1 MNGCHCGFDS
11 QSPDNEINYIMMKKI
26 VFIAATIVFLTGFYA
41 CEKGAGTD
49 DYGFAYIYMPQ
60 ATASGGLDNNYY
72 VPSGEGVYT
81 YNFKV
86 DSVKGELQILLGV
99 LRSGDLPNAAY
110 SVDIVVRTDT
120 TNQIISGGL
129 VDDGMVFPSS
139 LYSLPQKVDVA
150 ADKSGESFYMTVP
163 AEALKGSSYTGKKL
177 VLTVGLANPSKYE
190 LSDANTSTVV
200 ILDVDAIR
208 EYLP

>member
-1 MNGCHCGFDS
+1 MNGCHCGLDP

-26 VFIAATIVFLTGFYA
+26 VFIAVTVLFLTGFYA

-49 DYGFAYIYMPQ
+49 DYGFTYIYMPQ
-60 ATASGGLDNNYY
+60 ATVSGGLDNNYY

-86 DSVKGELQILLGV
+86 DSMKGELQILLGV
-99 LRSGDLPNAAY
+99 LRSGDVSNAAY
-110 SVDIVVRTDT
+110 SVDIVARTDT
-120 TNQIISGGL
+120 TNQIISDGL
-129 VDDGMVFPSS
+129 VDNGMAFPSS
-139 LYSLPQKVDVA
+139 LYSLPQKVDVDA
-150 ADKSGESFYMTVP
+150 NKSGASFYMTVP
-163 AEALKGSSYTGKKL
+163 TEALKDNAYTDKNL
-177 VLTVGLANPSKYE
+177 ILTVGIANPSKYE
-190 LSDANTSTVV
+190 LSTTNTSTVV